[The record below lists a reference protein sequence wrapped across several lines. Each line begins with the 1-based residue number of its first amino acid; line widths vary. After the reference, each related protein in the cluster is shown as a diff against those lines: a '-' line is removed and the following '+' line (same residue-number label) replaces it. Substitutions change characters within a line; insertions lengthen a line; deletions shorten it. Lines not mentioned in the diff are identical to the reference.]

1 MVCMSIVFLPDT
13 ESNTLPFISISVSV
27 SMLLASIPTTRT
39 SLPAGLGTKYGSD
52 CPNVRHPTE
61 ILPTGLCSVHNLIQ
75 KVFNLHADYGK
86 TQFVVVAYQN
96 MDANHRVARFLHL
109 LEPSIIEDEQPRD
122 GGQRSRVVVYHLAGL

>member
-75 KVFNLHADYGK
+75 KSLTFTQTTARHSLSSSHIK
-86 TQFVVVAYQN
+86 TWMQTTESP
-96 MDANHRVARFLHL
+96 DSCICWSL
-109 LEPSIIEDEQPRD
+109 P
-122 GGQRSRVVVYHLAGL
+122 

>member
-52 CPNVRHPTE
+52 CPTSD
-61 ILPTGLCSVHNLIQ
+61 ILPKSCLL
-75 KVFNLHADYGK
+75 VFAPF
-86 TQFVVVAYQN
+86 T
-96 MDANHRVARFLHL
+96 
-109 LEPSIIEDEQPRD
+109 I
-122 GGQRSRVVVYHLAGL
+122 